1 MDNSN
6 NNSTGGN
13 NQELDRILND
23 AAQKAANASSSAD
36 DTITKARS
44 EINAQADSMLRE
56 IKERRARRM
65 ARQREMEQQLQ
76 AEIEAKAKHMDKIS
90 TAAYSDERPSS
101 RQNVSKPVP
110 SVSSSDSVFSN
121 RPKPSSAPRQRQVE
135 ERQPQNSAPR
145 TEADTKR
152 PLKSQENPSPRSK
165 RQTIR
170 PGETQVMPKITE
182 AVPQRSASSKT
193 ADAPKR
199 DNTYASASTKTANT
213 SKRRASKPQKKN
225 GEFNMMK
232 EIRDWIVAIAI
243 AVILA
248 LLIRNFVF
256 TLVKVQGASMQP
268 TLKENDRLYVNRF
281 FYSPQRGDVIIF
293 KPASDPDR
301 PYVKRVIATEG
312 DTLYIDFE
320 TGDVYVNGEVIDE
333 PYINNPT
340 TRSGEYIMDLIAEG
354 KYGPD
359 SPIVIEKDKVF
370 VMGDNRNNSR
380 DSREIG
386 QIPEDEFIGGA
397 VFRFWPLSNFGSVAY
412 PIETSYLIED
422 ENMNFKFVS

>member
-1 MDNSN
+1 MGNGN

-13 NQELDRILND
+13 NPELDRILND

-36 DTITKARS
+36 DAIQKARS
-44 EINAQADSMLRE
+44 EINAQANSMLRE
-56 IKERRARRM
+56 IEERRARRT

-76 AEIEAKAKHMDKIS
+76 AEMEAKAKRMEKIS
-90 TAAYSDERPSS
+90 AAASSGERSSS
-101 RQNVSKPVP
+101 RQSASRPVP

-121 RPKPSSAPRQRQVE
+121 RPRPSSAPRQRQ
-135 ERQPQNSAPR
+135 PQSSTPR
-145 TEADTKR
+145 TEPGTKR
-152 PLKSQENPSPRSK
+152 SLNHEGNSAPRSK
-165 RQTIR
+165 RQTIK

-182 AVPQRSASSKT
+182 AVPQRSASGKT
-193 ADAPKR
+193 ADAPKGN
-199 DNTYASASTKTANT
+199 NTYSSASNNAAKTSEKGAL
-213 SKRRASKPQKKN
+213 KPKNKN
-225 GEFNMMK
+225 GEFNMLK
-232 EIRDWIVAIAI
+232 EIRDWVVAIAI
-243 AVILA
+243 AVVLA

-268 TLKENDRLYVNRF
+268 TLQENDRLYVNRF
-281 FYSPQRGDVIIF
+281 FYAPKKGDVIIF

-320 TGDVYVNGEVIDE
+320 TGDVYVNGVVIDE

-340 TRSGEYIMDLIAEG
+340 TRSGSYIMDLIAEG

-370 VMGDNRNNSR
+370 VMGDNRNNSK

-412 PIETSYLIED
+412 SIETSYLIED
-422 ENMNFKFVS
+422 ENMNFKFIS